1 LTNPIVLFYT
11 VTTWL
16 IVVAA
21 VVGVASA
28 SILRSK
34 NPELYARM
42 GRHRGDG

>member
-11 VTTWL
+11 VTAWL
-16 IVVAA
+16 IVVI
-21 VVGVASA
+21 GVASA